1 MAYKSREEEERA
13 EVEIWSQLDVDGR
26 LLGMILARL
35 PVPKLLQFR
44 TVCKDWKCLID
55 SSYFSEIRL
64 QVPSCVKINFL
75 VLELR
80 YPHGYF
86 NQFDRLPLCPQYCA
100 VNINCTNLR
109 MYDPVLDTWYRG
121 PSSFLTSTG
130 HKLYLQSHHKD
141 YQLLYVVLE
150 NGREGSGLLVCRPTS
165 GSISERSL
173 NSDRLIAMPRLSGLL
188 SLVVDE
194 QTSSFRLISVALHCS
209 EIACPCKETLYFHT
223 EILDSESNEWKA
235 GPFINTNLKVIPAE
249 QLIAIPTVIG
259 HCVYYFLGCRRL
271 EERIYSPD
279 SPAEIEH
286 FECSA
291 VWNEFHFSFDWKR
304 SSWTKV
310 AGNLPHGLSTYLSVN
325 TFERNGSIVLA
336 DLTRTDDSVWKTSLR
351 LKLRLNSWNPSVN
364 PDSIT
369 WTEIPVSVLPKDE
382 DFQEL
387 FSDQRG
393 ISYVGFWRGH
403 EDHLIFFSGFL
414 WSHRALVYNM
424 TSKDW
429 TLSEFGPKTSTSLER
444 FLPLPVEM
452 R

>member
-55 SSYFSEIRL
+55 SSYFSEIRR
-64 QVPSCVKINFL
+64 QVPSCVKVNFL

-80 YPHGYF
+80 YPQGYVD
-86 NQFDRLPLCPQYCA
+86 QFDRLPICPQYCA
-100 VNINCTNLR
+100 VNINCKNLR
-109 MYDPVLDTWYRG
+109 MYNPVLDTWYTG
-121 PSSFLTSTG
+121 PCF
-130 HKLYLQSHHKD
+130 
-141 YQLLYVVLE
+141 
-150 NGREGSGLLVCRPTS
+150 
-165 GSISERSL
+165 
-173 NSDRLIAMPRLSGLL
+173 
-188 SLVVDE
+188 
-194 QTSSFRLISVALHCS
+194 
-209 EIACPCKETLYFHT
+209 
-223 EILDSESNEWKA
+223 
-235 GPFINTNLKVIPAE
+235 NTNLKVIPAE

-279 SPAEIEH
+279 SPAEIEDLD
-286 FECSA
+286 CSA
-291 VWNEFHFSFDWKR
+291 VWNEFHISFDWKK

-310 AGNLPHGLSTYLSVN
+310 AGNLPHGLSTHFGVI

-336 DLTRTDDSVWKTSLR
+336 DLTRTDDSAWKESLG

-387 FSDQRG
+387 FSDQEG
-393 ISYVGFWRGH
+393 ISYAGCWRGH
-403 EDHLIFFSGFL
+403 EDHLIFFSGVL
-414 WSHRALVYNM
+414 WSHRALVYNI
-424 TSKDW
+424 TSKEW
-429 TLSEFGPKTSTSLER
+429 ILSEFGPKTSTSIER
-444 FLPLPVEM
+444 FLSLPVEI